1 MRIFQL
7 ILAPRLSGAEM
18 LVKGIA
24 IDHQESGHSVCIASL
39 LPPHGDFAFAA
50 RELAAHRVTC
60 VFPARRYEK
69 FGRLLFLYR
78 AIRRFKPDVIFA
90 HATIPALY
98 VRALPVLVP
107 IVWVMHSGVNDFQD
121 NRLQRAERLL
131 SLRAKAVIGVSQK
144 NIDEYRSAI
153 GRHPALIVV
162 PNGVDAARFRHREPV
177 LGDWGD
183 AGTANGVSAVAARGA
198 RRIAQIGRYTAEKG
212 QIETVHAF
220 KRVLEVEPDA
230 RLLLCGV
237 VEDAGY
243 HAAVRAL
250 VDELGL
256 ASRVEIKGPQ
266 SNVAE
271 ILAESSVFAMPS
283 RFEAH
288 SIGFLEALASGIPI
302 VANTIPAFGFAR
314 EWPGVQLIETANTEH
329 YARALAAAL
338 TEPRAQRSLD
348 GLTLEDTA
356 ERYLDIARQVIG

>member
-24 IDHQESGHSVCIASL
+24 IDHQQSGHSVCIASL
-39 LPPHGDFAFAA
+39 LPAHGDFAPAA
-50 RELAAHRVTC
+50 GELAAHRVTC
-60 VFPARRYEK
+60 VFPSRPYEK
-69 FGRLLFLYR
+69 LGRLLFLYR

-90 HATIPALY
+90 HSTIPALY
-98 VRALPVLVP
+98 VRALPVRVP

-153 GRHPALIVV
+153 GGHPALIVV
-162 PNGVDAARFRHREPV
+162 PNGVDAERFRHRDSVRVPRGEP
-177 LGDWGD
+177 GSAS
-183 AGTANGVSAVAARGA
+183 AGTRAVRAAK
-198 RRIAQIGRYTAEKG
+198 RIVQIGRYIPEKG
-212 QIETVHAF
+212 HLDTVHAF
-220 KRVLEVEPDA
+220 KKVLDVEPDA

-243 HAAVRAL
+243 HAKVRSL

-256 ASRVEIKGPQ
+256 ASHVEVTGPQ
-266 SNVAE
+266 TNVAE
-271 ILAESSVFAMPS
+271 ILAGSSVFAMPS

-302 VANTIPAFGFAR
+302 VANTIAAFAFAR
-314 EWPGVQLIETANTEH
+314 QWPGVQLVETGNIDR
-329 YARALAAAL
+329 YADALAAAL
-338 TEPRAQRSLD
+338 GEPRVQRSLD

-356 ERYLDIARQVIG
+356 ERYLAIARQVIG

>member
-24 IDHQESGHSVCIASL
+24 IDHQQSGHSVCIASL
-39 LPPHGDFAFAA
+39 LPAHGDFAPAA
-50 RELAAHRVTC
+50 GELAAHRVTC
-60 VFPARRYEK
+60 VFPARHYEK

-98 VRALPVLVP
+98 VRALPVRVP

-153 GRHPALIVV
+153 GGHPALIVV
-162 PNGVDAARFRHREPV
+162 PNGVDAERFRHRE
-177 LGDWGD
+177 
-183 AGTANGVSAVAARGA
+183 AARGLRMEA
-198 RRIAQIGRYTAEKG
+198 GSTNAGTLATRATRRIVQIGRYIAEKG
-212 QIETVHAF
+212 QLDTVRAF
-220 KRVLEVEPDA
+220 KKVLDVEPAA

-237 VEDAGY
+237 VEDAAY
-243 HAAVRAL
+243 HAKVLAL
-250 VDELGL
+250 IDELGV
-256 ASRVEIKGPQ
+256 ASHVEVKGPQ
-266 SNVAE
+266 TNVAE
-271 ILAESSVFAMPS
+271 ILAGSSVFAMPS

-302 VANTIPAFGFAR
+302 VANRIAAFAFAR
-314 EWPGVQLIETANTEH
+314 EWPGVQLIETSNIDR
-329 YARALAAAL
+329 YAGALAAAL
-338 TEPRAQRSLD
+338 GEPRAKRSLD

-356 ERYLDIARQVIG
+356 ERYLAIARQVIG